1 MENSTDGSKAGAPA
15 VRVLVVDDH
24 LVVRVGL
31 KTVLSGDPRV
41 VVVGEVGTGAA
52 ALEAAE
58 SLRPDV
64 VLLDLRLPDRPG
76 AEVCRE
82 IRSRDLARR
91 VIVLTS
97 FADGPLVLEAM
108 RAGADGYLLKDAED
122 TDLAEMIVR
131 VAGGAVM
138 LDPAVARIIVNG
150 SVRTETEVSGRPDP
164 REGLSPQERRL
175 LEGLAA
181 GDSNKEL
188 ADRLGLTDGTIR
200 NYLSALYGKLGV
212 RSRTEALAWWLRTG
226 DPAGPAT

>member
-1 MENSTDGSKAGAPA
+1 MENANDGSKPGAPA

-24 LVVRVGL
+24 VVVRVGL
-31 KTVLSGDPRV
+31 KTVLGGDPRV
-41 VVVGEVGTGAA
+41 LVVGEAGTGAA
-52 ALEAAE
+52 ALETAAAVK
-58 SLRPDV
+58 PDV

-82 IRSRDLARR
+82 IRARDLARK

-97 FADGPLVLEAM
+97 FADEALVLEGM

-131 VAGGAVM
+131 VARGLVV
-138 LDPAVARIIVNG
+138 LDPTVARFF
-150 SVRTETEVSGRPDP
+150 VSA
-164 REGLSPQERRL
+164 GLPIAAPVSKVDARDGLTPQEQRL

-188 ADRLGLTDGTIR
+188 ADRLGRADGTIR
-200 NYLSALYGKLGV
+200 NYLSSLYAKLGV
-212 RSRTEALAWWLRTG
+212 RSRTEAVSWWLRTG
-226 DPAGPAT
+226 RGTAP

>member
-1 MENSTDGSKAGAPA
+1 MEKATDGMKPGSAV

-31 KTVLSGDPRV
+31 KTVLAGDPRLE
-41 VVVGEVGTGAA
+41 VVGEAGTGVG
-52 ALEAAE
+52 ALEVAAVVK
-58 SLRPDV
+58 PDV
-64 VLLDLRLPDRPG
+64 VLLDLRLPDRSG

-82 IRSRDLARR
+82 IRARDLARR

-97 FADGPLVLEAM
+97 FVDEALVLEAM

-131 VAGGAVM
+131 VARGSVV
-138 LDPAVARIIVNG
+138 LDPTVARIF
-150 SVRTETEVSGRPDP
+150 VSAGKAGEAPVPKPEAR
-164 REGLSPQERRL
+164 GALSPQEHRL

-200 NYLSALYGKLGV
+200 NYLSGLYVKLGV
-212 RSRTEALAWWLRTG
+212 RSRTEAVSWWLRSG
-226 DPAGPAT
+226 RKEAQ

>member
-1 MENSTDGSKAGAPA
+1 MSMERANNGMISGTPA
-15 VRVLVVDDH
+15 VRVLIVDDH

-31 KTVLSGDPRV
+31 KTVLAGDPRV
-41 VVVGEVGTGAA
+41 VVVGEAGTGAG
-52 ALEAAE
+52 ALEAAAAMQ
-58 SLRPDV
+58 PDV
-64 VLLDLRLPDRPG
+64 VLLDLRLPDRSG

-82 IRSRDLARR
+82 IRARDLARR

-97 FADGPLVLEAM
+97 FADEALVLEAM

-131 VAGGAVM
+131 VARGSLV
-138 LDPAVARIIVNG
+138 LDPTVARIF
-150 SVRTETEVSGRPDP
+150 VSAGKGDGTTSRQEA
-164 REGLSPQERRL
+164 RGGLSLQEQRL

-200 NYLSALYGKLGV
+200 NYLSGLYGKLRV
-212 RSRTEALAWWLRTG
+212 RSRTEAVSWWLRSG
-226 DPAGPAT
+226 GVRS